1 MTNQMRR
8 KCYYRDQKDSEQLKN
23 VQLLSMG
30 MNHEEN
36 NECIDN
42 QLKMKDLLEEA
53 QMSII
58 YAVVDGSIQI
68 QENHMNAVV

>member
-1 MTNQMRR
+1 
-8 KCYYRDQKDSEQLKN
+8 
-23 VQLLSMG
+23 MG

-42 QLKMKDLLEEA
+42 QLKTKDLLEEA

-58 YAVVDGSIQI
+58 YAVVDDSI
-68 QENHMNAVV
+68 

>member
-1 MTNQMRR
+1 MTNQMRS
-8 KCYYRDQKDSEQLKN
+8 KYYYRDQKDSKQLMN

-42 QLKMKDLLEEA
+42 QLKTKDLLEEA

-58 YAVVDGSIQI
+58 YAVVDDSI
-68 QENHMNAVV
+68 